1 MGTKSVCPFAR
12 TYIKNWY
19 YSIENQKHLRC
30 VLSTMGITYRR
41 NSVSG
46 ATHSYY
52 DMRLPDLL
60 FYCLC
65 RSVVNAHV
73 NILTE
78 SSSSESSPI
87 RSCSRYKL
95 SGDWRSGIYTV
106 RKRSPA
112 CIGSAEYL
120 VRHFLFRAHS
130 TAQGAMVKTLD
141 VDSSVP

>member
-46 ATHSYY
+46 ATQSYY

-73 NILTE
+73 NILTVTE
-78 SSSSESSPI
+78 LFFGIISNTELQSLQVERGLEKWDLHGEKTFPRLHRECRVPHSS
-87 RSCSRYKL
+87 L
-95 SGDWRSGIYTV
+95 
-106 RKRSPA
+106 
-112 CIGSAEYL
+112 
-120 VRHFLFRAHS
+120 
-130 TAQGAMVKTLD
+130 
-141 VDSSVP
+141 SVPCSQYRSRCNGEDN